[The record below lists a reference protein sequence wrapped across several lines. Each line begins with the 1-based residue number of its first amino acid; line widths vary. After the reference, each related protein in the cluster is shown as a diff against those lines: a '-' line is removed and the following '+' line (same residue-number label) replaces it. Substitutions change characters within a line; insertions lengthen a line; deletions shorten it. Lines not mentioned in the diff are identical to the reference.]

1 MFTANPHILS
11 AAIMVNTSS
20 TEILMNIV
28 IWADDII
35 QQMVLQTTLTLT
47 VV

>member
-1 MFTANPHILS
+1 
-11 AAIMVNTSS
+11 MVNTSS

-35 QQMVLQTTLTLT
+35 QQMVLQTTFDIDSGLKKSQHWLD
-47 VV
+47 